1 MFGRQKIAMMVAELL
16 GTMILAITVYSMAAR
31 TSFPL
36 FSGLAAG
43 STVAVFILTVGLV
56 SGAHLNPA
64 VTLGLWSLNKV
75 RTSKAIVYIAC
86 QMLGGLAAWAL
97 IKYFMGHSL
106 ESLAGNKFEW
116 KVFVAEA
123 VGTAVFTF
131 GVAAAVLEKLRA
143 GKLAF
148 TIGGSLLLGV
158 MVASLASNAVVN
170 PAVAVGIQ
178 SWNWAYATGPLLGAI
193 IGMNLYGVVF
203 NPEAIFVKST
213 NIRSLG
219 TSLKPGPAASDRKKQ
234 ISPAKRRSSTTQTA
248 RTRSKRR

>member
-16 GTMILAITVYSMAAR
+16 GTMVLAVTVYSMAAR

-43 STVAVFILTVGLV
+43 STVAVFMLTVGSV

-64 VTLGLWSLNKV
+64 VTLGLWSLNKI

-97 IKYFMGHSL
+97 IKYFMGHNL

-116 KVFVAEA
+116 RVFVAEA
-123 VGTAVFTF
+123 VGAAVFTF
-131 GVAAAVLEKLRA
+131 GVAAAVLEKLKA

-148 TIGGSLLLGV
+148 TIGGSLLLGI
-158 MVASLASNAVVN
+158 MVASLASNAVIN

-203 NPEAIFVKST
+203 NPEALFVHPT
-213 NIRSLG
+213 VMRSLN
-219 TSLKPGPAASDRKKQ
+219 TALRTRPTVAPKKHSSSKPKRRPAA
-234 ISPAKRRSSTTQTA
+234 RR
-248 RTRSKRR
+248 